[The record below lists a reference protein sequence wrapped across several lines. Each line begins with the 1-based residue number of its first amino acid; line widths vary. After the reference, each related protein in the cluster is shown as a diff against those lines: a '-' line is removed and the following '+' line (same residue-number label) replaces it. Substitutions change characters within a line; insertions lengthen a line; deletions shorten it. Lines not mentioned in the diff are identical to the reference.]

1 MRNRTFKIL
10 SIDGGGI
17 RGVFP
22 AHILHCIDSRLKI
35 DPTAHFDML
44 TGTSTGAIIAAALA
58 CKIKPDVVVS
68 MYKEK
73 GTSIFKKK
81 TSWWP
86 RRARPGFH
94 SLYDSSSL
102 VALLSEIFGDTKL
115 GDISTPLILPSTD
128 IGHGG
133 VHVFKSNYSSSFT
146 RDNQVY
152 VRDAVLASCSAPTY
166 FDPARVNEYALA
178 DGGLWANNP
187 SLTAVIDAQRRLNI
201 EKEDIKILSM
211 GTGHSRT
218 FYSVKVSERK
228 WGFLNGWGGLQFI
241 DFLMSVQAQSIHNYL
256 ELSLRRDQLL
266 RMNFDSE
273 CPLPL
278 DDCSAI
284 DDLISRAD
292 RMFTHESEKLKTFL
306 TTHERGT

>member
-1 MRNRTFKIL
+1 MQNENFKIL

-22 AHILHCIDSRLKI
+22 AHILQCIESRLGI
-35 DPTAHFDML
+35 DPTRHFNML
-44 TGTSTGAIIAAALA
+44 AGTSIGAIIAAALA
-58 CKIKPDVVVS
+58 CKIKPEVIVA
-68 MYKEK
+68 MYKDK
-73 GTSIFKKK
+73 GERIFKKK
-81 TSWWP
+81 CSWLP
-86 RRARPGFH
+86 SFAKPGFH
-94 SLYDSSSL
+94 SLYDS
-102 VALLSEIFGDTKL
+102 AGFAELLKEIFKDTKL
-115 GDISTPLILPSTD
+115 GDISTPLILPATD

-146 RDNQVY
+146 RDNHVL

-187 SLTAVIDAQRRLNI
+187 SLTAVIDAQRRLSI
-201 EKEDIKILSM
+201 ERKGIKILSL

-218 FYSVKVSERK
+218 YYSVKIAHKR
-228 WGFLNGWGGLQFI
+228 WGLLNGWRSREFI
-241 DFLMSVQAQSIHNYL
+241 DFLMSLQGQSIHNYL
-256 ELSLRRDQLL
+256 ELSLSKDQLL
-266 RMNFDSE
+266 RVNFESD

-292 RMFTHESEKLKTFL
+292 RTFTHESEKIKTFL
-306 TTHERGT
+306 TT